1 MLRLRCPFFAFF
13 VITLSLALILGFI
26 AWLTMPCATANHR
39 HPGSALLFVA
49 LWFASPSSLL
59 ASPVSIGFSA
69 ARLWLGVSQL
79 LGRAYYHALEMPIV
93 YASAGVHVLAGAV
106 KRLVLMRMR
115 VKARRRR
122 EEAERSNEGLRKTA
136 SDEAFTSREPRVAA
150 ASADSTSP
158 ASQRSILARLSQ
170 LAHLSRRAFT
180 HIFPL
185 SSAGTWS
192 AYALV
197 PFLAQ
202 HVLLNRVVPSSNDP
216 AIGGLSPAELDY
228 AFVAHGLGMAGSS
241 ASAASSRWG
250 WLNWAG
256 YVALLSLGMAHVIY
270 AGARLVRW
278 SRWYVL
284 PRRRAASTRSG
295 DAQGGRLAATQ
306 RHEERQAILTSRES
320 LSSSPTQD
328 FRQSRHRHRDL
339 RPGLW
344 AASTTLLL
352 ACLVRL
358 DHEGRQ
364 AAALGLVSKRLL
376 ERYQAVYR
384 RMPWPY

>member
-1 MLRLRCPFFAFF
+1 M
-13 VITLSLALILGFI
+13 
-26 AWLTMPCATANHR
+26 
-39 HPGSALLFVA
+39 
-49 LWFASPSSLL
+49 
-59 ASPVSIGFSA
+59 
-69 ARLWLGVSQL
+69 
-79 LGRAYYHALEMPIV
+79 
-93 YASAGVHVLAGAV
+93 
-106 KRLVLMRMR
+106 
-115 VKARRRR
+115 
-122 EEAERSNEGLRKTA
+122 EAEQSKEALRQTA

-150 ASADSTSP
+150 ASADATMSP
-158 ASQRSILARLSQ
+158 VSQRSILARLSH
-170 LAHLSRRAFT
+170 LAHLSRRAIS
-180 HIFPL
+180 HVFPL

-256 YVALLSLGMAHVIY
+256 YVALLSLGMAHIIY

-284 PRRRAASTRSG
+284 PRRRAASTGSG
-295 DAQGGRLAATQ
+295 GGRLAAIQ
-306 RHEERQAILTSRES
+306 RDEEKQAILTSRES
-320 LSSSPTQD
+320 LTLSPTQD
-328 FRQSRHRHRDL
+328 PRQGRHRDL